1 MCVLVLSELG
11 NPSLDYIGNFT
22 SAGPKRFC
30 LNLRLAISKN
40 CIPLTLYDLDL

>member
-1 MCVLVLSELG
+1 MSVLALSELG

-22 SAGPKRFC
+22 STVPNRFC
-30 LNLRLAISKN
+30 LNLRLAISRN